1 MDSEQ
6 RKRRVKLIAQRNSTR
21 GTGSAVYAI
30 ALLSALPGCDRGGI
44 PDESRSQSDV
54 VQEKNSTLSERD
66 VNAAVADD
74 PLFQGKDVVVHEY
87 GDDQGAPDNP
97 PPLAPSHSAAVS
109 KMLRGAA
116 IRQAVT
122 GHELTDGVHWS
133 WRFGSGGRLLAEE
146 NGRRSKS
153 RWHVDGDEL
162 CIDAGYGDRC
172 HAVSRQG
179 RILQLWRD
187 GVVAVEAEL
196 N

>member
-1 MDSEQ
+1 MEIGT
-6 RKRRVKLIAQRNSTR
+6 KETTVKLITRTNLAQGIGN
-21 GTGSAVYAI
+21 AVYAI

-44 PDESRSQSDV
+44 PDESRAQENV
-54 VQEKNSTLSERD
+54 VQEEKAILSDRD

-74 PLFQGKDVVVHEY
+74 PQFQGNEVVLHEY
-87 GDDQGAPDNP
+87 GDNQVVPN
-97 PPLAPSHSAAVS
+97 PSHLASPHPAAMP
-109 KMLRGAA
+109 KMLPGAA

-133 WRFGSGGRLLAEE
+133 WKFKSGGRLLAEE
-146 NGRRSKS
+146 NGRRSTLH
-153 RWHVDGDEL
+153 WHVDGDEL

-172 HAVSRQG
+172 HTVSRQG
-179 RILQLWRD
+179 QSLQLWRD